1 MKARSLKSYLSQ
13 VHLEIDLSDH
23 KMNWTGT
30 IGQTLMLMPVKVL
43 KYLEDPEL
51 NGL

>member
-1 MKARSLKSYLSQ
+1 MKARGEAENDTCPIGQ

-30 IGQTLMLMPVKVL
+30 IGQTLMLRPA
-43 KYLEDPEL
+43 
-51 NGL
+51 